1 MPESDFDPYVWDL
14 DGWDK
19 LWNQLGDMENGRGE
33 IGWMIT
39 DAMVQSLSVL
49 KQEIVARTPVNFG
62 HLRGS
67 IYTEINGTPAN
78 MEGSV
83 ANLHGTT
90 LPAVLY
96 GWPVERGRAPG
107 KWPPR
112 DAIELWVVRKGL
124 ARAGTRE
131 ASSIAFLIARAIGQR
146 GTKGAAMFY
155 KGLEAATPAIDRIWA
170 NLLDSIVEQLAVGS

>member
-1 MPESDFDPYVWDL
+1 MPESDFDPYLWDL
-14 DGWDK
+14 DGWDE
-19 LWNQLGDMENGRGE
+19 LWHQLGDLENGRGE
-33 IGWMIT
+33 IGNLIV

-49 KQEIVARTPVNFG
+49 KQEIVVRTPANFG

-78 MEGSV
+78 LEGM
-83 ANLHGTT
+83 AATGI
-90 LPAVLY
+90 LY

-124 ARAGTRE
+124 AE
-131 ASSIAFLIARAIGQR
+131 ANTPEARSIAFLVARAIGQR

-155 KGLEAATPAIDRIWA
+155 KGLEAATPAIDRIWSE
-170 NLLDSIVEQLAVGS
+170 LLDSIVEQLAVGS